1 MRRKRK
7 SKTSFSSHLL
17 NTESANKIV
26 VFWAKSSPSVKHNF
40 NNSVFD
46 SSRLLQS

>member
-7 SKTSFSSHLL
+7 SKTSSSHLL